1 MFYFS
6 YSIEIV
12 PSSISDT
19 DSCSL
24 TISFISSSEYFLG
37 AIFSI
42 NVPDIVKDFKN
53 VFYSVIHKQ
62 KNFDFMV
69 ILFDLSANNETV
81 VFKEFE
87 SGSIYLL
94 QSFRDVLQPE
104 TDYLIDTGN
113 LNLYRQLFRV
123 IIMKFL
129 QL

>member
-69 ILFDLSANNETV
+69 ILFDLSANNEIV

-104 TDYLIDTGN
+104 TDYLIDAGN
-113 LNLYRQLFRV
+113 LNLYSQLFKV

-129 QL
+129 